1 ISLMTSRTFMPQ
13 ATVWPL
19 TGYERDTRTR
29 HGGADPRPPRT
40 RSLPRRRRRRRP
52 RLRRRSG
59 AGGRVRSGL
68 RRDGGRGDAA
78 RGGRPAAGAGGDPP
92 RARARRVTR
101 RYGTTF
107 GMKPFLTLCL
117 IALHGCAQAAAQPLR
132 TWERLDLP
140 IEEGLRLALDQQLPH
155 RDALDYILWAGY
167 RGSPSDRTLLRQ
179 IVEGYEEERLPQS
192 YARVA
197 LSSLEFLGED
207 EDYFVSLARHWDE
220 AEDAEARERRKW
232 VAYYAGMSIAR
243 RPTPEVLA
251 AFEEINART
260 SDGYLNGAFG
270 MPRFIAHYMKQYRS
284 LPSVGEK
291 VERTAAWT
299 WPDKVQMAVD
309 WTRFGWV
316 RGGLHGFRE
325 NLN

>member
-1 ISLMTSRTFMPQ
+1 HPLQVESDGLPDERAHLLLGFAHGDAAWQVRHVGPKTGRPSLDDDGVVHGYFRPACLRMLSRVPGGRSRPGLPATVTLPGLFGCLNWRWLPFVLTWRHPSCSISLMTSRTFMPQ

-40 RSLPRRRRRRRP
+40 WSPPRRRRRRRP

-132 TWERLDLP
+132 TWER
-140 IEEGLRLALDQQLPH
+140 
-155 RDALDYILWAGY
+155 
-167 RGSPSDRTLLRQ
+167 
-179 IVEGYEEERLPQS
+179 
-192 YARVA
+192 
-197 LSSLEFLGED
+197 
-207 EDYFVSLARHWDE
+207 
-220 AEDAEARERRKW
+220 
-232 VAYYAGMSIAR
+232 
-243 RPTPEVLA
+243 
-251 AFEEINART
+251 
-260 SDGYLNGAFG
+260 
-270 MPRFIAHYMKQYRS
+270 
-284 LPSVGEK
+284 
-291 VERTAAWT
+291 
-299 WPDKVQMAVD
+299 
-309 WTRFGWV
+309 
-316 RGGLHGFRE
+316 
-325 NLN
+325 